1 MVQVLKRLSA
11 YFYRSEKGREPVRE
25 WLRNLDP
32 VDRKTIGE
40 DIKNVEFSWPVGMPL
55 VRSLGR
61 DLWEVR
67 SGLADGKVSRI
78 IFCVDKSRMVLLHGF
93 IKKSRKTPKKDI
105 DLAVRRKRGEGS

>member
-11 YFYRSEKGREPVRE
+11 YFYRSEKGREHVRE
-25 WLRNLDP
+25 WLRSLDP
-32 VDRKTIGE
+32 VDRKIIGE

-61 DLWEVR
+61 DFWEVR
-67 SGLADGKVSRI
+67 SRLTDGKMSRI
-78 IFCVDKSRMVLLHGF
+78 IFCVDKGRMVLLHGF

-105 DLAVRRKRGEGS
+105 DLAVRRKRGEGL